1 MFSWILALDIT
12 RLFFFVVVVVTK
24 ICSWKMQLAPLT
36 FVCDWL
42 FCWWVANFHS
52 DVTQLTSRCET
63 SRWCTFTG
71 GLVCGREWV
80 VWAVTPRPSSV
91 DIKYQCS
98 PWMFTSST
106 DRGRVLLTPCI
117 LLKPSHSKCLP
128 VYICSLPPVSAPR
141 LSPWTPSSPT
151 DEVTHNIY
159 DCLRQV
165 KGHLNVWLHWAQWAS
180 YSLRKPT
187 WPVAACD

>member
-12 RLFFFVVVVVTK
+12 KLFFFYENL
-24 ICSWKMQLAPLT
+24 QLENAAGATHVRLRLALLL
-36 FVCDWL
+36 V
-42 FCWWVANFHS
+42 S
-52 DVTQLTSRCET
+52 RQLSQWRHSRCET

-117 LLKPSHSKCLP
+117 LLKPSHTKCLP

-187 WPVAACD
+187 WPVAACE